1 MIIHSMKSKQTIS
14 TMIALI
20 AVIAVAVPPMVFAV
34 EGEFENSM
42 VNSEKNMKHR
52 MGHMIKDLPELIFS
66 DSSVSSGESLSENLD
81 KEIISITD
89 AIANI
94 KGQVLQIGLK
104 PLQDHLVYHAKVF
117 SNDIITHVIIDAG
130 NGDVLH
136 ITDGKTIEEIEAQR
150 AERKEI
156 KTENKLERIDNRI
169 IKIEEKLSQSSGN
182 DELDALREQFVNKLY
197 ELREA
202 IENGSSELIQEIKA
216 ELQDI
221 RNQLIEMRG

>member
-20 AVIAVAVPPMVFAV
+20 AVTVPPMVFAV

-52 MGHMIKDLPELIFS
+52 MGHMIKDLPELMFS

-89 AIANI
+89 AITSI
-94 KGQVLQIGLK
+94 EGQVLQIGVK

-117 SNDIITHVIIDAG
+117 SNDVITHVIIDAG

-156 KTENKLERIDNRI
+156 KTGNKLERIDNRI

-182 DELDALREQFVNKLY
+182 DELDALECNL
-197 ELREA
+197 
-202 IENGSSELIQEIKA
+202 
-216 ELQDI
+216 
-221 RNQLIEMRG
+221 